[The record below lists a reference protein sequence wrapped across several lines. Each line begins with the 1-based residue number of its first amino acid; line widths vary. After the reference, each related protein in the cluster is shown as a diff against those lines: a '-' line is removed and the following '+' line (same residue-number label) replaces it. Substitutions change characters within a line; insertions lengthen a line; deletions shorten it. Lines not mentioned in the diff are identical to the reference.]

1 MNKLFIDTSSA
12 TLSLG
17 LKSEDFEYKFEGD
30 EYQNKISENVL
41 PEIVNLCDKA
51 KITFKDID
59 EIFVTK
65 GPGSYTGERIG
76 LTIAKTL
83 YVLNNNVIIH
93 EISTLKAMSLDKKQI
108 LSICLL
114 DARNKAYFS
123 GIYLEEKE
131 VKEESREE
139 HVDVVK
145 EIDNNS
151 RIVLLKTQ
159 KYLESNFDSFVGKI
173 EYVDLLSNMMNN
185 ENSYEIPS
193 EPLKMKA
200 LYLRGKDERN

>member
-30 EYQNKISENVL
+30 EHQNKISENVL

-108 LSICLL
+108 LS
-114 DARNKAYFS
+114 
-123 GIYLEEKE
+123 
-131 VKEESREE
+131 
-139 HVDVVK
+139 
-145 EIDNNS
+145 
-151 RIVLLKTQ
+151 
-159 KYLESNFDSFVGKI
+159 
-173 EYVDLLSNMMNN
+173 
-185 ENSYEIPS
+185 
-193 EPLKMKA
+193 
-200 LYLRGKDERN
+200 